1 MDGSKKQ
8 KKMAKDANYIP
19 RTEKFR
25 KRYKRENVTTSIL
38 NKKGLPRT
46 SAKICVTVRIQD
58 PAQLLTKLLIKLRN
72 QLSSAII
79 KQDFIVFIV

>member
-1 MDGSKKQ
+1 MTYGNDI
-8 KKMAKDANYIP
+8 KMTT
-19 RTEKFR
+19 RTNFK
-25 KRYKRENVTTSIL
+25 TSRNSVI
-38 NKKGLPRT
+38 KEGGT
-46 SAKICVTVRIQD
+46 VTVRIQD